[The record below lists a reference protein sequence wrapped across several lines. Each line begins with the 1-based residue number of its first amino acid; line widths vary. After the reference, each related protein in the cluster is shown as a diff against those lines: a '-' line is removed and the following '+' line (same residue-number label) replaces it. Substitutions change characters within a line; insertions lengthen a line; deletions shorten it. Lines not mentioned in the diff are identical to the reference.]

1 MDSLRRIERHD
12 YRADGKTRFG
22 DCFGELVR
30 GIFKSSGRNAHNG
43 GAVIGIVQMLCVV
56 LCIAAALISVI
67 IMLTKKPKR
76 TAAARYLLDAAGNVL
91 TVSAIVFFEMYC
103 FWG

>member
-1 MDSLRRIERHD
+1 MITGQMAR
-12 YRADGKTRFG
+12 
-22 DCFGELVR
+22 LVSV
-30 GIFKSSGRNAHNG
+30 IALVSSCVVFSNHQGG
-43 GAVIGIVQMLCVV
+43 MPMTVGAVIGIVQMLCVV